1 MKQLILDIH
10 LQSKQIYG
18 APKLEKMGIKIAE
31 KTVGNYMKEMGIK
44 AHYIKPYTRT
54 TIDPD
59 FDENL
64 KNLLKEQFNP
74 EKPNAVWC
82 SDYPDKKVIPTY
94 NRYARKS
101 NQYKQNYRNNFLSFI
116 LIRRASWEYHRLR
129 RRRQIPEFF

>member
-18 APKLEKMGIKIAE
+18 APKITKELEKMGIKIAE

-59 FDENL
+59 FDKNL

-82 SDYPDKKVIPTY
+82 SDYPDEKVIPTY

-101 NQYKQNYRNNFLSFI
+101 NQYKQNYRNNFLSFT
-116 LIRRASWEYHRLR
+116 LIRRAS
-129 RRRQIPEFF
+129 